1 MMHSGYFTRFVPEL
15 PAAGWARG
23 IGFCFL
29 YWMVFLLILE
39 PGNLY
44 HAAQAGQ
51 FPTLS
56 HEVIRIVCASMLGT
70 AFSAI
75 PLLLT
80 QNFPVMGEHWWRRV
94 WIHGV
99 STAVLACALI
109 LASCLLA
116 AWIFQGIWLPPLSDI
131 WPQLADN
138 WLLLVYALL
147 AFTVAAHVR
156 HSINTKAAAQP
167 VVERTGFPSHVTVK
181 TRAKVESVAMTEI
194 AWVETQGNYLA
205 LHTGTQTHLIRETL
219 AKFEPTLDPARF
231 VQIHRCAIVSI
242 DRVAAI
248 EPIESGDALL
258 HLTGGQALRVS
269 RRYRKGIQAALP
281 AARHR

>member
-1 MMHSGYFTRFVPEL
+1 MIHSGYFGRFIPIR
-15 PAAGWARG
+15 PAAGWARS
-23 IGFCFL
+23 IGFAVL
-29 YWMVFLLILE
+29 YWLAFLLVLE

-56 HEVIRIVCASMLGT
+56 HEVVRIVCASMLGT

-80 QNFPVMGEHWWRRV
+80 RNFPVMGEHGWRRI

-99 STAVLACALI
+99 GTAVLACILI

-116 AWIFQGIWLPPLSDI
+116 AWVFEGRWLPALADI

-138 WLLLVYALL
+138 WLLLIYALL

-156 HSINTKAAAQP
+156 HAIDSKAAAQP
-167 VVERTGFPSHVTVK
+167 VVERSGFPSHVTVK
-181 TRAKVESVAMTEI
+181 TRGQVQLLDVAEI

-205 LHTGTQTHLIRETL
+205 LHTATATHLVRDTL
-219 AKFEPTLDPARF
+219 ARFERTLDPARF
-231 VQIHRCAIVSI
+231 IRIHRCAMVSI
-242 DRVAAI
+242 DRVAAL
-248 EPIESGDALL
+248 EPSENGDALL
-258 HLTGGQALRVS
+258 HLASGQAVRVS
-269 RRYRKGIQAALP
+269 RRYRKAVQAILP
-281 AARHR
+281 RV